1 MKLHPIFK
9 DCIIERKLIQLRM
22 HRELTPPV
30 IRATLS
36 VVAPGSRRSIFA
48 VRGGLAEAVM
58 VFEAFGTGFAA
69 EKWCCR
75 LA

>member
-1 MKLHPIFK
+1 
-9 DCIIERKLIQLRM
+9 M